1 MSSVKEYQEKFVEI
15 SKARFREDY
24 SNHRKLIK
32 HLAGEV
38 VELQEAITET
48 LGLTMAKRTRI
59 IGGEIADCIACCMVA
74 ADVLGVDLE
83 KALEEKINEKSS
95 KTNDGFLQGAEL
107 LASCTKE
114 TRLFYEVEKLF
125 GEVLLPFRRYMGDGK
140 EFQAVKKMIEDVEI
154 IDELFIYEL
163 ALFLLE
169 VGCPVFE
176 YENLGNWIKTLKEY
190 KAKEKEL
197 RLICGGKE

>member
-1 MSSVKEYQEKFVEI
+1 MANSVKEYQERFVEI
-15 SKARFREDY
+15 SKARFGEDY

-83 KALEEKINEKSS
+83 KALEEKIKEKSIKVNS
-95 KTNDGFLQGAEL
+95 NYLQGARFI
-107 LASCTKE
+107 CMNDKE
-114 TRLFYEVEKLF
+114 FSVCHDVEELF
-125 GEVLLPFRRYMGDGK
+125 GAVLLPFRRYMGDGK
-140 EFQAVKKMIEDVEI
+140 EFRAVKKMIEDVEI

-163 ALFLLE
+163 ALFLFK
-169 VGCPVFE
+169 VGCLIFE
-176 YENLGNWIKTLKEY
+176 HEDLGDWIKTLKKY
-190 KAKEKEL
+190 KEKEKEL
-197 RLICGGKE
+197 KKTL